1 MSLNL
6 KKLQEIIIEET
17 IKVLNEQEAEMGL
30 RPLAVRRVEKKKKK
44 TETKPATA
52 RDVSLAS
59 VAMQGYNPNEKQR
72 RANKIVKRFSIINGR
87 IKKGSPLSNNDI
99 NFLNTMAAAKG
110 LGIEALSTY
119 MKSQKSLFGGQ
130 GPVQLAK
137 RFKKVA
143 DQQAADQASL
153 DAFQA
158 DRQVAY
164 QDQQVADAESD
175 YDKQLAKLD
184 KYNADKDLETSQ
196 QIAQADADYQSV
208 LSKLDA
214 AEKKAKTAGQ
224 KKAARRKKVSFLVRK
239 ARIQRR
245 LNKKIGMSMEDVQK
259 AVGAKPSKK
268 YDRQTYDA
276 ILGLQKKLFPKTPDE
291 HDGSFGPKTLSA
303 MNAKGKTSGKA
314 EKPKASAADL
324 ADFKIGNKPIKSLA
338 DIRTAQK
345 DQLEVARVRKIGGGR
360 VTPGNNFSGKYD
372 VEDLDNWIS
381 NVRKKYGSVKNYYQA
396 WKKTQK

>member
-1 MSLNL
+1 
-6 KKLQEIIIEET
+6 
-17 IKVLNEQEAEMGL
+17 
-30 RPLAVRRVEKKKKK
+30 
-44 TETKPATA
+44 
-52 RDVSLAS
+52 
-59 VAMQGYNPNEKQR
+59 
-72 RANKIVKRFSIINGR
+72 
-87 IKKGSPLSNNDI
+87 
-99 NFLNTMAAAKG
+99 
-110 LGIEALSTY
+110 
-119 MKSQKSLFGGQ
+119 
-130 GPVQLAK
+130 
-137 RFKKVA
+137 
-143 DQQAADQASL
+143 
-153 DAFQA
+153 
-158 DRQVAY
+158 
-164 QDQQVADAESD
+164 
-175 YDKQLAKLD
+175 
-184 KYNADKDLETSQ
+184 
-196 QIAQADADYQSV
+196 
-208 LSKLDA
+208 
-214 AEKKAKTAGQ
+214 
-224 KKAARRKKVSFLVRK
+224 
-239 ARIQRR
+239 
-245 LNKKIGMSMEDVQK
+245 MEDVQK